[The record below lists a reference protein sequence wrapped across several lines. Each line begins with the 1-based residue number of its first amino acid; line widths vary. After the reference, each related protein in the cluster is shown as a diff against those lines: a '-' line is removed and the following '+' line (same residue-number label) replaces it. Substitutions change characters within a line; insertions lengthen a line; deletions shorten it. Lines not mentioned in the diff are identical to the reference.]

1 MNGPIHSAA
10 EINTIGVIG
19 AGPSG
24 RAIAYLSALSGY
36 RTILEAVSQ
45 EFLDDALS
53 SIRRLLDDREKEGSI
68 TVQQKAQALA
78 SLRTSR
84 SVEDVCREADLLIEA
99 AQEEMEVKLEIFTLF
114 DKFAKPTAIL
124 ASSSPTISIDELAEI
139 TFRTEYCI
147 GLRFRDPLIPS
158 GRLEIMRTAETSE
171 ATVAACLEVG
181 RRMGRELSVSRI

>member
-19 AGPSG
+19 AGPAG
-24 RAIAYLSALSGY
+24 RAIACLSALSGY

-45 EFLDDALS
+45 DFLDDALF

-78 SLRTSR
+78 DLRTSR

-114 DKFAKPTAIL
+114 DKFAKPAAIL
-124 ASSSPTISIDELAEI
+124 ASSSPTISIEELAEI
-139 TFRTEYCI
+139 TFRTENCI
-147 GLRFRDPLIPS
+147 GLRFRDPLTAS
-158 GRLEIMRTAETSE
+158 GQLEIIRTAETSD
-171 ATVAACLEVG
+171 ATVEACREVG
-181 RRMGRELSVSRI
+181 KRMGRELVVRGI